1 MKTMIPMAAA
11 VALLCLA
18 AAPACSQVSRS
29 TPGQPEARTALDLM
43 PAKARLTVTTPAFKS
58 GEQIPFENTQY
69 RTNTFPGLAWTK
81 GPAATKTYV
90 LIMQDNS
97 LLLRG
102 APILHWTLFNIP
114 ASVTKLEA
122 GMTPDGNP
130 PGSSYGP
137 NYLGAS
143 KPYTGP
149 RTPPGPGD
157 DYHFEIFAL
166 DTTVPEAAKSSYE
179 ALTKAMEGH
188 VLASGEVVG
197 RGIADPNAP
206 PPAPRPATPAPA
218 APAPK

>member
-1 MKTMIPMAAA
+1 MNTPIRIAACA
-11 VALLCLA
+11 VVLSLA
-18 AAPACSQVSRS
+18 AAPALAQLSRS

-58 GEQIPFENTQY
+58 GGQIPFENTQY
-69 RTNTFPGLAWTK
+69 RTNTFPGLSWTK
-81 GPAATKTYV
+81 GPAGTKSYV

-114 ASVTKLEA
+114 ASVTKLDA
-122 GMTPDGNP
+122 GMPPTGNP

-137 NYLGAS
+137 NYMGAS

-157 DYHFEIFAL
+157 NYHFEIFAL
-166 DTTVPEAAKSSYE
+166 DTTIPDQGKSDYAAI
-179 ALTKAMEGH
+179 TKAMEGH

-197 RGIADPNAP
+197 HGIADPNAP
-206 PPAPRPATPAPA
+206 PPAPRPA
-218 APAPK
+218 APAPKP

>member
-1 MKTMIPMAAA
+1 MNTPLRLAACAAA
-11 VALLCLA
+11 LSLA
-18 AAPACSQVSRS
+18 AGPALAQLSRS

-43 PAKARLTVTTPAFKS
+43 PAKTRLTVTTPAFKD
-58 GEQIPFENTQY
+58 GGDIPFENTQY

-81 GPAATKTYV
+81 GPAATKSYV

-114 ASVTKLEA
+114 AGVTRLEA
-122 GMTPDGNP
+122 GVAPAGNP

-137 NYLGAS
+137 NYMGAS

-157 DYHFEIFAL
+157 NYHFEIFAL
-166 DTTVPEAAKSSYE
+166 DTTIPDEGKSDYAAI
-179 ALTKAMEGH
+179 TKAMEGH

-197 RGIADPNAP
+197 HGVADPNAL
-206 PPAPRPATPAPA
+206 PPAPRPA
-218 APAPK
+218 APAPKQ